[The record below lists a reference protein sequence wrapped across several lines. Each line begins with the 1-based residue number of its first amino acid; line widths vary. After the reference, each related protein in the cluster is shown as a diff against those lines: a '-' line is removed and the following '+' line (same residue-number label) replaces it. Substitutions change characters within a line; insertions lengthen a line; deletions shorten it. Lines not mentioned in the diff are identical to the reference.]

1 MPHQRRCKQVSS
13 SESVSEQCSDSES
26 IDSEIRRLQEKKE
39 RRDKK
44 KAHKKLECLEEKLD
58 DNKHKDKHLEHKV
71 LKLEHKLK
79 HNAELDRKW
88 RLKYKNIVYR
98 LRREKCLFVNGADS
112 YGSFYSTSLQTIPPN
127 GSIIFDKQHNVLN
140 LEFTNGTTDI
150 KILRG
155 GVYTLGITC
164 QFDQP
169 AQVCFFVNGMPDLT
183 TVTASNSGAHIVTVH
198 QLFTLNVNDIVSF
211 RNHISN
217 TSITTS
223 LPASGTVLESQN
235 VDFTMYRIAPLPTPC
250 CLPPC
255 LNDRDCVSES
265 SGSECSHSE
274 HDSESEKSHS
284 SKFCK
289 ENSHKSDKYN
299 KKCKKDSKKCCKK

>member
-1 MPHQRRCKQVSS
+1 MPHQRRCKQVTS
-13 SESVSEQCSDSES
+13 SESVSEHCSDSES

-39 RRDKK
+39 RRDRK
-44 KAHKKLECLEEKLD
+44 KANKKLECLEEKLD
-58 DNKHKDKHLEHKV
+58 DNKHKDRHLEQKV
-71 LKLEHKLK
+71 FKLEQKLK
-79 HNAELDRKW
+79 HNEELDRKW

-98 LRREKCLFVNGADS
+98 LRREKCLFVNGCDA

-127 GSIIFDKQHNVLN
+127 GSIIFDYQHNVLN
-140 LEFTNGTTDI
+140 LDFTPGTTDI
-150 KILRG
+150 KVLRA
-155 GVYTLGITC
+155 GVYTLNITC

-169 AQVCFFVNGMPDLT
+169 AQVCFFVNGLPDLT
-183 TVTASNSGAHIVTVH
+183 TVTSSNSGAHIVTVH

-217 TSITTS
+217 TPITTS
-223 LPASGTVLESQN
+223 LPASGSVTASQN
-235 VDFTMYRIAPLPTPC
+235 VDFTIFRIGPMPSPC

-255 LNDRDCVSES
+255 LNDKECISES

-274 HDSESEKSHS
+274 SESDKSHS

-289 ENSHKSDKYN
+289 EDSH
-299 KKCKKDSKKCCKK
+299 KCKKNSKKNSKKHCKK

>member
-13 SESVSEQCSDSES
+13 SESMSEHSSDWES
-26 IDSEIRRLQEKKE
+26 IDSEIKRLQEKKE

-44 KAHKKLECLEEKLD
+44 KANKKLECLEEKLD
-58 DNKHKDKHLEHKV
+58 DNKHKDKHLEQKV

-79 HNAELDRKW
+79 HNEELDRKW

-98 LRREKCLFVNGADS
+98 LRREKCLFVNGSDA

-127 GSIIFDKQHNVLN
+127 ASIIFDYQHNVLN
-140 LEFTNGTTDI
+140 LEFTPGTTDI
-150 KILRG
+150 KVLRG
-155 GVYTLGITC
+155 GVYTLNITC

-169 AQVCFFVNGMPDLT
+169 AQVCFFVNGLPDLT

-198 QLFTLNVNDIVSF
+198 QLFTLNVNDILSF

-217 TSITTS
+217 TPITTS
-223 LPASGTVLESQN
+223 LPASGTVTASQN
-235 VDFTMYRIAPLPTPC
+235 VDFTMYRIGPLPTPC

-255 LNDRDCVSES
+255 LNDKECISES
-265 SGSECSHSE
+265 SNSECSE
-274 HDSESEKSHS
+274 SESDKSHS

-289 ENSHKSDKYN
+289 EDSHKC
-299 KKCKKDSKKCCKK
+299 KKDNKKDSKKHCKK